1 MKVIA
6 LGMGMQSTALY
17 LMSSMRQFERADVAI
32 FSDPMSEHP
41 DTYKLVDWLLKWEKE
56 CADAIP
62 IHIVK
67 KDLYNDIINPITKSK
82 KGYGRYASI
91 PAFIKKDDGGVGIIM
106 RQCTG
111 DYKIAPVVQ
120 KIRELYGLKPK
131 QRMLETELWLGIT
144 IDEAQRMKDNQNRKI
159 TNRFPFIEMMMNRG
173 DCMHFMRDN
182 GFPIPVKSA
191 CVFCPYRPDVD
202 WIELKKENGEGWK
215 RAVEIDY
222 KMRERKDISLK
233 NDVFL
238 HRSCKPID
246 EVVFQHED
254 QIDMFGNECEG
265 HCGL

>member
-17 LMSSMRQFERADVAI
+17 LMSSMRLFERADVAI

-41 DTYKLVDWLLKWEKE
+41 DTYKLVEWLLKWSKE

-67 KDLYNDIINPITKSK
+67 KDLYNDIINPINKTKN
-82 KGYGRYASI
+82 GNNLYAAI
-91 PAFIKKDDGGVGIIM
+91 PAFIKKDNGEVGIIM

-111 DYKIAPVVQ
+111 DYKIKPVVKQ
-120 KIRELYGLKPK
+120 IRNIYGLKARQKMPK
-131 QRMLETELWLGIT
+131 TEMWLGIT
-144 IDEAQRMKDNQNRKI
+144 IDEAQRMKSSKNSRI
-159 TNRFPFIEMMMNRG
+159 TNRFPFLELMMSRD
-173 DCMHFMRDN
+173 DCMNFMKDN
-182 GFPIPVKSA
+182 GFPIPPKSA
-191 CVFCPYRPDVD
+191 CVFCPYRPDRD
-202 WIELKKENGEGWK
+202 WIKLKKENGKAWK
-215 RAVEIDY
+215 KIIEIDY
-222 KMRERKDISLK
+222 KIRQRKDISLK

-246 EVVFQHED
+246 KVVFKNED
-254 QIDMFGNECEG
+254 QVDMFGNECEG